1 MGLVE
6 TIVGL
11 VPAGGG
17 CKELLW
23 RWSQSK
29 ENIKDPD
36 FAPMQVFNIIGYA
49 KTATSPARGQ
59 TFIVFG

>member
-23 RWSQSK
+23 RWTQTT
-29 ENIKDPD
+29 E
-36 FAPMQVFNIIGYA
+36 A
-49 KTATSPARGQ
+49 KK
-59 TFIVFG
+59 ILILHH